1 VMQDGFGR
9 DEEDRLI
16 GHVFDRLR
24 HRYPDVP
31 EDSVHEIVDSARRR
45 FDQAPIRD
53 FVPLLVERHTKQEL
67 ETLVTSVDPA

>member
-1 VMQDGFGR
+1 MQDDFGR

-16 GHVFDRLR
+16 GHMFDRLR

-31 EDSVHEIVDSARRR
+31 EDFVHEIVDSARRR

-53 FVPLLVERHTKQEL
+53 FVPLLERHMKQEL
-67 ETLVTSVDPA
+67 ETLVTSAGPA